1 MTTALGTGNELN
13 SNVGST
19 SDSRSSQSLSMS
31 PGSQHRGPASTDFED
46 SGREAIDVALVSL
59 AQYTF
64 ADPALAALGPSP
76 IEPPIDHQTRL
87 LGTNQPPLAAIGVH
101 RISSTTS
108 GMYEDDGLI
117 AEFTEDRCNRQLS
130 QLARRLL
137 LPDSY
142 VEACFDFHQFL
153 EINTAMLDVESVQR
167 NVFKCLKICARLSK
181 LHGYSIQLMWQI
193 IQHAH
198 RLIERFTPERAHTID
213 LWHVKM
219 TNRIRLM
226 AITPASDGSAPPRL
240 PTVPPRE
247 LLQAQAREKLLPLPE
262 INVAALND
270 SMFNRAAG
278 VSSAAY
284 YMGNSFAQQR
294 QPSQPLVQGSNSSVD
309 DSVNT
314 EADGVR
320 MDEHNGTGQ
329 GEESSG
335 TDQLS
340 STREAELAIIQH
352 QLNELEAMPPQNMG
366 PMLRAALN
374 LLVEMRFRL
383 QLGLPRTAGAELQLR
398 QSTSNSSGSSGSP
411 AEYPDRTD
419 NASRAIARISGQGTL
434 SSEAFGSAAENES
447 RVIEYVLGQIST
459 SRRRQA
465 EMQAHV
471 QRGALGFGAPLY
483 MMPHH
488 AGMYFPGFGSDAGTG
503 VQRQFLLTQDG
514 QDGQRGARRRRSDSE
529 LSATS
534 ATDTGD
540 DSSLDEDEEE
550 EDEHDDDDAYDSEY
564 SHQSHLR
571 QRSLGHVHRRVRRQ

>member
-1 MTTALGTGNELN
+1 MAAALGTGDDLD
-13 SNVGST
+13 GSAGSI
-19 SDSRSSQSLSMS
+19 SDSHSHSSQSLRLS
-31 PGSQHRGPASTDFED
+31 PSLPPGTQHRASANVDFED
-46 SGREAIDVALVSL
+46 SAREAIDVAVVSL
-59 AQYTF
+59 ARYTF

-76 IEPPIDHQTRL
+76 IEPPIDRQSRL
-87 LGTNQPPLAAIGVH
+87 LGIDQPPLASIGVH

-108 GMYEDDGLI
+108 GIYEDDGLI

-153 EINTAMLDVESVQR
+153 DVNAPMLGVESVQR

-181 LHGYSIQLMWQI
+181 LHGYSIQLMWQV

-198 RLIERFTPERAHTID
+198 RLIECFTPERAHTID

-270 SMFNRAAG
+270 KMFNRAAG

-294 QPSQPLVQGSNSSVD
+294 QPEAPLLQGPDAASGDSAIVDGHALAEGQNGSS
-309 DSVNT
+309 
-314 EADGVR
+314 G
-320 MDEHNGTGQ
+320 
-329 GEESSG
+329 GEESG
-335 TDQLS
+335 AAEQLAS
-340 STREAELAIIQH
+340 STRETELAIIQH
-352 QLNELEAMPPQNMG
+352 QLNELEAMPPQSMG

-383 QLGLPRTAGAELQLR
+383 QLGLPRTAVSDLQLR
-398 QSTSNSSGSSGSP
+398 QASSSGSGSDSP
-411 AEYPDRTD
+411 T
-419 NASRAIARISGQGTL
+419 RAITRISGQGTL

-465 EMQAHV
+465 EMQAHG
-471 QRGALGFGAPLY
+471 QRDALGFGAPLY
-483 MMPHH
+483 MLPHH
-488 AGMYFPGFGSDAGTG
+488 AGMYFPGFGGDAGTG
-503 VQRQFLLTQDG
+503 FQRQLLLTQS
-514 QDGQRGARRRRSDSE
+514 GQRGARRRRSDSE
-529 LSATS
+529 LSTTS
-534 ATDTGD
+534 ANGTGD
-540 DSSLDEDEEE
+540 DSSSSGEDEDEDNEE
-550 EDEHDDDDAYDSEY
+550 EEADGSEY
-564 SHQSHLR
+564 SRQSNHR
-571 QRSLGHVHRRVRRQ
+571 QRSLNHVHRRVRRQ

>member
-1 MTTALGTGNELN
+1 MATALGTGDELD
-13 SNVGST
+13 GST
-19 SDSRSSQSLSMS
+19 SDSRSSHSLSLSLPLS
-31 PGSQHRGPASTDFED
+31 PGSQHRGPASIDLEE
-46 SGREAIDVALVSL
+46 SGREAIDVAVVSL
-59 AQYTF
+59 ARYTF
-64 ADPALAALGPSP
+64 ADPALAVLGPSP
-76 IEPPIDHQTRL
+76 IEPPIDHQSRL
-87 LGTNQPPLAAIGVH
+87 LGIDQPPLASVGVH

-108 GMYEDDGLI
+108 GIYEDDGLI

-153 EINTAMLDVESVQR
+153 DINAAMLDVESVQR

-198 RLIERFTPERAHTID
+198 RLIERFSPERAHTID

-270 SMFNRAAG
+270 TMFNRAAG

-284 YMGNSFAQQR
+284 YIGNSFAQQR
-294 QPSQPLVQGSNSSVD
+294 QPAIGLLQGPDAASG
-309 DSVNT
+309 DS
-314 EADGVR
+314 
-320 MDEHNGTGQ
+320 DELAGGGQAEGPNGSGG
-329 GEESSG
+329 GEEDSG
-335 TDQLS
+335 AEQLAS
-340 STREAELAIIQH
+340 MRETELAIIQH
-352 QLNELEAMPPQNMG
+352 QLNELEAMPPQSMG

-383 QLGLPRTAGAELQLR
+383 QLGLPRTAGTDVQLR
-398 QSTSNSSGSSGSP
+398 QASGSEDAP
-411 AEYPDRTD
+411 AGHTDRSDTPT
-419 NASRAIARISGQGTL
+419 RAIARIGGPGAL

-471 QRGALGFGAPLY
+471 QRGSLGFGAPLY
-483 MMPHH
+483 MLPHH
-488 AGMYFPGFGSDAGTG
+488 AGMYFPGLGSDAATG
-503 VQRQFLLTQDG
+503 FQRQLLLTQG
-514 QDGQRGARRRRSDSE
+514 GQRGARRRRSDSE
-529 LSATS
+529 LSTTS
-534 ATDTGD
+534 ANETGD
-540 DSSLDEDEEE
+540 VSSSGE
-550 EDEHDDDDAYDSEY
+550 EDDNDDDDDEEAYDSEY
-564 SHQSHLR
+564 SQQSHHR
-571 QRSLGHVHRRVRRQ
+571 QRSLNHVHRRVRRR